1 MLRGLVLLQLPV
13 LLRLPVDG
21 VDGLSFVFLLMTME
35 GGVLFNGAPSGQV
48 EGHFPARRAVGI
60 PFCAGKDTFFC
71 SEPPLSTFRAGL
83 GAFSC
88 PGGGGYLEGM
98 EFFVKFA
105 R

>member
-1 MLRGLVLLQLPV
+1 M
-13 LLRLPVDG
+13 
-21 VDGLSFVFLLMTME
+21 FT
-35 GGVLFNGAPSGQV
+35 GAPSGQV

-71 SEPPLSTFRAGL
+71 PESPRSTFRAGL
-83 GAFSC
+83 GVFSC
-88 PGGGGYLEGM
+88 SVGGWYLEGM